1 MRTRDSASLLHQAV
15 PGAAQLPR
23 HCSPDAHT
31 SLWLR
36 ACCDMFTAEWRAC
49 RWADLSEEAKDL
61 LLRMLD
67 YDPAKRITSKQARHP
82 PLEQPPI

>member
-1 MRTRDSASLLHQAV
+1 MLD
-15 PGAAQLPR
+15 PR
-23 HCSPDAHT
+23 
-31 SLWLR
+31 
-36 ACCDMFTAEWRAC
+36 

-82 PLEQPPI
+82 PVECSAQFLLRGRDHSVVFVGCLPGATGFALMFPGGCYHCPHAGRLE